1 MSKSENTIEVGAFGN
16 GRYSPVMSELYRD
29 TQRLL
34 GLTKEQAHTVSER
47 LGIDLGRL
55 ATAKAEITYG
65 KKVDKDGYRTV
76 REVAK
81 IKMPNS
87 WALSIAVICTG
98 LDQLRNEGLEVIDN
112 TLHAN
117 LMEFVNKATAQRFTV
132 PAVKEETV
140 AS

>member
-1 MSKSENTIEVGAFGN
+1 MSKNTLGEFGN

-34 GLTKEQAHTVSER
+34 GFSKEQAHVTSER

-55 ATAKAEITYG
+55 SAAKAEITYG

-76 REVAK
+76 REAAK
-81 IKMPNS
+81 AKLPNS

-98 LDQLRNEGLEVIDN
+98 LDTLRAEGLDAVENSVSKE
-112 TLHAN
+112 L
-117 LMEFVNKATAQRFTV
+117 LEFVNSAAMKLKET
-132 PAVKEETV
+132 PAPAEVTK
-140 AS
+140 